1 MLKIVKAF
9 DIDKNKVISEQEF
22 IAKFQKARNTTT
34 INVVDTSSQAPVRD
48 TKGLPVKD
56 SK

>member
-1 MLKIVKAF
+1 MLNIVNAF
-9 DIDKNKVISEQEF
+9 DTDKNSVITEKEF
-22 IAKFQKARNTTT
+22 IAKFEKAGSA
-34 INVVDTSSQAPVRD
+34 NVGDSKVPSKD

>member
-9 DIDKNKVISEQEF
+9 DTDKNKVISEQEF